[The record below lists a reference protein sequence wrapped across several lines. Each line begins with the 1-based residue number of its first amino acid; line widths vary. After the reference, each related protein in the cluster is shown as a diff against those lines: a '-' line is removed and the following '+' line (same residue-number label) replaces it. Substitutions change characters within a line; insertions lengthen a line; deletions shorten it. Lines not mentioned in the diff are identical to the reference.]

1 MLPFFSIKMIIYK
14 ALDKL
19 LQGLL
24 VLSSLAGFGIVAIV
38 LLSVF
43 QRYVLKSPLSFSEE
57 LVGLLLSSML
67 FLSLPYIN
75 NTDKNVKIT
84 LITNIVQAEY
94 RSWLSIIAHIVSII
108 FCLLMLIET
117 IDWMEFAIKL
127 NLKTENSRI
136 ILSPW
141 MAILPLSF
149 LMSILVSLRKIYR
162 LILS

>member
-24 VLSSLAGFGIVAIV
+24 VLSSLSGFGIVAIV

-108 FCLLMLIET
+108 FCLWMLTET

>member
-1 MLPFFSIKMIIYK
+1 MIIYK

-43 QRYVLKSPLSFSEE
+43 QRYVLKSPLAFSEE

-94 RSWLSIIAHIVSII
+94 RLLLSIIAHIVSII
-108 FCLLMLIET
+108 FCLWMLIET
-117 IDWMEFAIKL
+117 IEWMKFAIKL